1 MAAVASIKGRVIR
14 LDGEAHQGWLP
25 GGAVTAKPFPARE
38 VLLDLEI
45 IDDGGG
51 HFLLVYSSPNADFSG
66 DTWHEKLEDAFDQA
80 ESTFGIARDE
90 WRCK

>member
-1 MAAVASIKGRVIR
+1 
-14 LDGEAHQGWLP
+14 
-25 GGAVTAKPFPARE
+25 